1 MLDDQTIRNYEKLY
15 KDKGF
20 DGLLSDNYI
29 GCVPKLT
36 CEQEEQLKDHIRKN
50 NYSAAKE
57 IVEYVKQTFNKI
69 YTPEGMVHTLDRL
82 GFTYKKT
89 TIVPGK
95 ANPEKQK
102 KNLSKTTNNSKKRKP
117 LEIRYFFY
125 GWSSSTAQFYVCIL
139 LDREKGK
146 KEGNT
151 L

>member
-1 MLDDQTIRNYEKLY
+1 MRRSNNQELRKLY

-95 ANPEKQK
+95 QTLKTKEFIENYKQ
-102 KNLSKTTNNSKKRKP
+102 LKRESP
-117 LEIRYFFY
+117 WR
-125 GWSSSTAQFYVCIL
+125 
-139 LDREKGK
+139 
-146 KEGNT
+146 
-151 L
+151 